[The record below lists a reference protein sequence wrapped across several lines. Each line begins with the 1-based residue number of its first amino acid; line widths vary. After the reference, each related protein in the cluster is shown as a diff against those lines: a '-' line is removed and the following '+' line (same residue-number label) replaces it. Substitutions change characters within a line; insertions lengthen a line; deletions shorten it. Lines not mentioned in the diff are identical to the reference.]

1 MLSFGHFDGTR
12 ADAPHASGAAKAPG
26 VASPPNRHAAER
38 CAAHARE
45 DAKLSGQ
52 HATARQANTLL
63 TDREREAEC
72 TSGATGAALRGLQRQ
87 WFWPWFWPLGSC
99 LFLDTLKPPTNS
111 RGGGDAFLTASET
124 AAQAADSAQ
133 SSEKDSSTTESP
145 AGATSAPL
153 AATLAGGIQASVVRA
168 DVPLSALEAEAEA
181 VVGSFTV
188 DGLTYAIDGEG
199 RVALVAVAPL
209 EGGEGKAEADASS
222 AAFGEGAEDSGAEG
236 ARAEAN
242 GATLTLPAAVGE
254 AGGAPLTLP
263 APVSYGRSD

>member
-111 RGGGDAFLTASET
+111 RGGGASGLFCSLGRACERRFNRNIRKNRRRGRRPRRRDER
-124 AAQAADSAQ
+124 AAGS
-133 SSEKDSSTTESP
+133 
-145 AGATSAPL
+145 GI
-153 AATLAGGIQASVVRA
+153 GGRHRN
-168 DVPLSALEAEAEA
+168 
-181 VVGSFTV
+181 FH
-188 DGLTYAIDGEG
+188 
-199 RVALVAVAPL
+199 
-209 EGGEGKAEADASS
+209 
-222 AAFGEGAEDSGAEG
+222 G
-236 ARAEAN
+236 ARRC
-242 GATLTLPAAVGE
+242 GADRA
-254 AGGAPLTLP
+254 
-263 APVSYGRSD
+263 